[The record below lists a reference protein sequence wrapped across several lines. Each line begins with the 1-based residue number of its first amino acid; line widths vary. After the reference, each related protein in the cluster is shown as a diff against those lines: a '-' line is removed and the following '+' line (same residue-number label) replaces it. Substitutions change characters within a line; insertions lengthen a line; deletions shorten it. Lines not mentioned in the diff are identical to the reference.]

1 MASDPS
7 DDEKKRRDGPPPVE
21 FLRPSETQGPA
32 PPRDQ
37 PPAAWV
43 PRPEDYQVPPSW
55 AGPTARPKIAAVFLL
70 LSGILGMAGAIANAV
85 SLPSVADYAN
95 FTNNSP
101 EYVAIIQ
108 ICGLVS
114 IWSQAL
120 AILGGV
126 MAWQRMNWKLTL
138 VCAIFALFTLGYFLV
153 DASLVGLV
161 GLIFTVMARRYFA
174 T

>member
-55 AGPTARPKIAAVFLL
+55 AGPTARPVGPSNLPKIAAVFLL
-70 LSGILGMAGAIANAV
+70 LSGILGIAGAIANAV

-108 ICGLVS
+108 ICGLAS
-114 IWSQAL
+114 SWSQAP
-120 AILGGV
+120 
-126 MAWQRMNWKLTL
+126 
-138 VCAIFALFTLGYFLV
+138 ALP
-153 DASLVGLV
+153 
-161 GLIFTVMARRYFA
+161 
-174 T
+174 